1 MKQKKGNLFSLRISS
16 QHNLIVRARVQRSK
30 LLRGDRLLQRFASL
44 QGLKLA
50 LPDFTDDDQSAIRTP
65 QPFFFPQ
72 LQRALAYLRSIVLDP
87 NDVSALWAVD
97 VLNANITAEHR
108 LTDFSRRAAE
118 FAGSRL
124 VPVLVGLAFFALQN
138 VRHVELKTCMVVVVH
153 RHSPGEMIA
162 IALPETQAVG

>member
-30 LLRGDRLLQRFASL
+30 LLRAHPLLQRFAFL

-50 LPDFTDDDQSAIRTP
+50 LPDFTNEYQSAIRTP
-65 QPFFFPQ
+65 QPFFFSQ

-97 VLNANITAEHR
+97 VLNADVTAKHR
-108 LTDFSRRAAE
+108 LTNFSRRAAK
-118 FAGSRL
+118 FTGPRL
-124 VPVLVGLAFFALQN
+124 VAVLVGLAFFALQN
-138 VRHVELKTCMVVVVH
+138 MRHVELKTRMVVVVH
-153 RHSPGEMIA
+153 WHSPGQMIA
-162 IALPETQAVG
+162 IPLPETQDVG